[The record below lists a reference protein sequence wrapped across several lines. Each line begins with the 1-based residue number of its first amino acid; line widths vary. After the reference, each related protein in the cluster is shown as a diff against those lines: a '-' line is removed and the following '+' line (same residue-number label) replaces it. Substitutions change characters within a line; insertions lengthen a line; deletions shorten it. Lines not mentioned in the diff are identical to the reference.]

1 MPENKNLS
9 GCSQLTE
16 VTLGEKLSTLLY
28 MKALC
33 KMGKRG
39 PDGDL
44 YIQKMIILSFE
55 QRARLAI
62 RTCFLSY
69 GSKKFNFKN
78 TAHLVAIQAKAQE
91 RKKKAGRSFGKML

>member
-1 MPENKNLS
+1 MDSDWKQCIHEVIQLPNPYWSISAGEMSNMPENKNLS
-9 GCSQLTE
+9 GYSQLTE

-44 YIQKMIILSFE
+44 YI
-55 QRARLAI
+55 
-62 RTCFLSY
+62 
-69 GSKKFNFKN
+69 
-78 TAHLVAIQAKAQE
+78 
-91 RKKKAGRSFGKML
+91 

>member
-1 MPENKNLS
+1 MSNMPENKNLS

-16 VTLGEKLSTLLY
+16 VTLWEKLSALLY
-28 MKALC
+28 TKAMC
-33 KMGKRG
+33 KMGKTG

-44 YIQKMIILSFE
+44 YIPEVIILSSE
-55 QRARLAI
+55 RRARLAI

-78 TAHLVAIQAKAQE
+78 TAH
-91 RKKKAGRSFGKML
+91 